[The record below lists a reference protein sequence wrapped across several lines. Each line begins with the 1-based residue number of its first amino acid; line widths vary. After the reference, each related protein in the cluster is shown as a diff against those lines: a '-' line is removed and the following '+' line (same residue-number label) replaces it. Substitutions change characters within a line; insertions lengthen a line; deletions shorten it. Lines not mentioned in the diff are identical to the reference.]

1 MIDIYHF
8 ANPLSD
14 NCLVAEECLEK
25 FTHTFF
31 QKTRLRFIPLIN
43 EQVSAKLIQGE
54 QALPIMDM
62 PYDKESLTYR
72 VILDFKA
79 AQIEGNKK
87 ARPFLLSL
95 QSALITKKQPYSLSL
110 ITSIATQVGLNLD
123 DFLTNRMSQE
133 VIDALKADQ
142 KLAWQLLNKYSVA
155 IAIDDSST
163 LETSLLTNFS
173 KESLT
178 THFTNLRQQFVVK
191 TKDLISSENVKTF
204 A

>member
-1 MIDIYHF
+1 
-8 ANPLSD
+8 
-14 NCLVAEECLEK
+14 
-25 FTHTFF
+25 
-31 QKTRLRFIPLIN
+31 
-43 EQVSAKLIQGE
+43 
-54 QALPIMDM
+54 
-62 PYDKESLTYR
+62 
-72 VILDFKA
+72 
-79 AQIEGNKK
+79 
-87 ARPFLLSL
+87 
-95 QSALITKKQPYSLSL
+95 L

-155 IAIDDSST
+155 IVIDDSST

-178 THFTNLRQQFVVK
+178 THFKNLRQQFVVK
-191 TKDLISSENVKTF
+191 TKDLISPENAKTF